1 MPDIN
6 QNEWKNKWNIEDIR
20 RDFPL
25 LQNTDYAYL
34 DNAATS
40 QKPTAVLDAVRD
52 FYETK
57 NANHF
62 RGLYP
67 LSEAATEAYE
77 NARWIVKDFINA
89 KSTEEI
95 IFTRNASESL
105 NLVAYSLGSVLFQP
119 GDEIVVSIAEH
130 HSNMLPW
137 RQAAERAG
145 AKIVY
150 LECDENGA
158 FTEEMLRAVLTDRT
172 RLVAITQVSNVF
184 GRKNDI
190 KRFAEVCHE
199 KGIVIVAD
207 GAQSVPLMAVDVQDL
222 DVDFLAFSGHKMLAP
237 DGIGVLY
244 GKKKWLKKMPP
255 FLSGGEMIESVT
267 REKVIYAE
275 LPHKFEAGT
284 VNAGGAVG
292 LGEAIRYI
300 QRLGFDWI
308 EEREQQ
314 LTALAYSRMK
324 EIPGVHVFGSE
335 DPTDHHGI
343 LTFTVDGVHPHDVSE
358 ILSAAKIAV
367 RAGHHCAQPLMQHLK
382 VGSTTRVSLAFYNT
396 EEEILRFTK
405 ALAQVRRNMGYGE

>member
-1 MPDIN
+1 MSEMN
-6 QNEWKNKWNIEDIR
+6 SSRWNIGDIR

-40 QKPTAVLDAVRD
+40 QKPVQVLDAVRE

-57 NANHF
+57 NANPF

-77 NARWIVKDFINA
+77 DARETVREFIHA
-89 KSTEEI
+89 KSTGEI

-105 NLVAYSLGSVLFQP
+105 NLVAYSLGSILFQP

-137 RQAAERAG
+137 RGAAERAG
-145 AKIVY
+145 AKVVY
-150 LECDENGA
+150 LECGEDGR
-158 FTEEMLRAVLTDRT
+158 FTEDMLRDVLTDRT

-184 GRKNDI
+184 GRENDI
-190 KRFAEVCHE
+190 RRFAQVCHE
-199 KGIVIVAD
+199 RDIVIVAD
-207 GAQSVPLMAVDVQDL
+207 GAQSVPHMPVDVQDL

-244 GKKKWLKKMPP
+244 GKKKWLEKMPP

-267 REKVIYAE
+267 RDKIIYAE

-292 LGEAIRYI
+292 LAEAVRYI
-300 QRLGFDWI
+300 QRLGFDWV
-308 EEREQQ
+308 EEREQS

-324 EIPGVHVFGSE
+324 DIPGVRIFGSD
-335 DPTDHHGI
+335 DPADHHGI

-358 ILSAAKIAV
+358 ILSASKIAV
-367 RAGHHCAQPLMQHLK
+367 RAGHHCAQPLMGHLK

-396 EEEILRFTK
+396 EEEILRFTE
-405 ALAQVRRNMGYGE
+405 ALGQVRRVMGYGE

>member
-52 FYETK
+52 FYEKK
-57 NANHF
+57 NANPF

-105 NLVAYSLGSVLFQP
+105 NLIAYSLGSVLFRP
-119 GDEIVVSIAEH
+119 DDEIVVSIAEH

-199 KGIVIVAD
+199 KDIVIVAD
-207 GAQSVPLMAVDVQDL
+207 GAQSVPHMAVDVQDL

-267 REKVIYAE
+267 CDKVIYAE

-335 DPTDHHGI
+335 NPADHHGI

-358 ILSAAKIAV
+358 ILSASKIAV

>member
-1 MPDIN
+1 MSFMPEMN
-6 QNEWKNKWNIEDIR
+6 RNKWNIEDIR

-25 LQNTDYAYL
+25 LQNTEYAYL

-40 QKPTAVLDAVRD
+40 QKPTAVLEAVRD

-57 NANHF
+57 NANPF

-105 NLVAYSLGSVLFQP
+105 NLIAYSLGSVLFQP
-119 GDEIVVSIAEH
+119 EDEIVVSIAEH

-158 FTEEMLRAVLTDRT
+158 FTEEMLRAVLTERT

-184 GRKNDI
+184 GHKNDI

-207 GAQSVPLMAVDVQDL
+207 GAQSVPHMAVDVQEL

-255 FLSGGEMIESVT
+255 FLSGGEMIESVS
-267 REKVIYAE
+267 RDKVIYAE

-292 LGEAIRYI
+292 LGAAIRYM

-308 EEREQQ
+308 EKREQQ
-314 LTALAYSRMK
+314 LTVLAYSRMK
-324 EIPGVHVFGSE
+324 EIPGVHVYGSE
-335 DPTDHHGI
+335 DATDHHGI

-405 ALAQVRRNMGYGE
+405 ALGQVRRNMGYGE

>member
-1 MPDIN
+1 MATAV
-6 QNEWKNKWNIEDIR
+6 EKWNIDDIR

-25 LQNTDYAYL
+25 LQNTDFAYL

-40 QKPTAVLDAVRD
+40 QKPVQVLDAVRE

-57 NANHF
+57 NANPF

-67 LSEAATEAYE
+67 LSEEATEAYE
-77 NARWIVKDFINA
+77 DARRTVKEFIHA
-89 KSTEEI
+89 QSTEEI

-105 NLVAYSLGSVLFQP
+105 NLVAYSLGSILFQP

-145 AKIVY
+145 AKVVY
-150 LECDENGA
+150 LECADDGTI
-158 FTEEMLRAVLTDRT
+158 TEEMLCSVLTGRT

-184 GRKNDI
+184 GRENNI
-190 KRFAEVCHE
+190 RRFAEVCHE
-199 KGIVIVAD
+199 RGIVIVAD
-207 GAQSVPLMAVDVQDL
+207 GAQSVPHMAVDVQAL

-267 REKVIYAE
+267 RDKVIYAE

-292 LGEAIRYI
+292 LAEAIRYM
-300 QRLGFDWI
+300 QRLGLDWI
-308 EEREQQ
+308 EEREQA
-314 LTALAYSRMK
+314 LTAFAYGHMK
-324 EIPGVHVFGSE
+324 EIPGVHVIGSE
-335 DPTDHHGI
+335 DPAEHHGI

-358 ILSAAKIAV
+358 ILSASKIAV
-367 RAGHHCAQPLMQHLK
+367 RAGHHCAQPLMQQLR
-382 VGSTTRVSLAFYNT
+382 VGSTTRASLMFYNT
-396 EEEILRFTK
+396 EEEILRFTE
-405 ALAQVRRNMGYGE
+405 ALGQVRRVMGYGE

>member
-1 MPDIN
+1 MPETNRN
-6 QNEWKNKWNIEDIR
+6 QENGKYTIEEIR

-34 DNAATS
+34 DNSATS
-40 QKPTAVLDAVRD
+40 QKPVQVLEAVRK

-57 NANHF
+57 NANPF

-67 LSEAATEAYE
+67 LSEEATEAYE
-77 NARWIVKDFINA
+77 DARETVRAFINA

-105 NLVAYSLGSVLFQP
+105 NLVAYSLGSLLFAP

-137 RQAAERAG
+137 RAAAERAG
-145 AKIVY
+145 AKVVY
-150 LECDENGA
+150 LECAPDGA
-158 FTEEMLRAVLTDRT
+158 FTEEMLRDVLTERT

-190 KRFAEVCHE
+190 RRFAEICHE
-199 KGIVIVAD
+199 RGVVIVAD
-207 GAQSVPLMAVDVQDL
+207 GAQSVPHMPVDVQEL

-244 GKKKWLKKMPP
+244 GKKKWLQKMPP

-267 REKVIYAE
+267 RDKIIYAE

-292 LGEAIRYI
+292 LAEAIRYI
-300 QRLGFDWI
+300 QKLGFDWI
-308 EEREQQ
+308 EEREQV
-314 LTALAYSRMK
+314 LTALAYAQMK
-324 EIPGVHVFGSE
+324 EIPGVHIFGSE
-335 DPTDHHGI
+335 DPLDHHGI

-358 ILSAAKIAV
+358 ILSASKIAV
-367 RAGHHCAQPLMQHLK
+367 RAGHHCAQPLMGHLK
-382 VGSTTRVSLAFYNT
+382 VGSTTRASIAFYNT
-396 EEEILRFTK
+396 EEEILRFTE
-405 ALAQVRRNMGYGE
+405 ALGQVRRVMGYGK

>member
-57 NANHF
+57 NANPF

-207 GAQSVPLMAVDVQDL
+207 GAQSVPHMAVDVQDL

>member
-1 MPDIN
+1 MPEMN
-6 QNEWKNKWNIEDIR
+6 RNKWNIEDIR

-40 QKPTAVLDAVRD
+40 QKPSAVLDAVRD

-57 NANHF
+57 NANPF

-105 NLVAYSLGSVLFQP
+105 NLIAYSLGSVLFQP
-119 GDEIVVSIAEH
+119 EDEIVVSIAEH

-137 RQAAERAG
+137 RQAAERVG

-190 KRFAEVCHE
+190 KRFAGVCHE

-207 GAQSVPLMAVDVQDL
+207 GAQSVPHMAVDVQDL

-267 REKVIYAE
+267 RDKVIYAE

-292 LGEAIRYI
+292 LAEAIRYI

-308 EEREQQ
+308 EEREQE
-314 LTALAYSRMK
+314 LTALAYSKMK
-324 EIPGVHVFGSE
+324 EIPGVHIFGSE

-358 ILSAAKIAV
+358 ILSASKIAV

-405 ALAQVRRNMGYGE
+405 ALSQVRRNMGYGE

>member
-1 MPDIN
+1 MPEIN

-40 QKPTAVLDAVRD
+40 QKPTVVLDAVRD

-57 NANHF
+57 NANPF

-89 KSTEEI
+89 KSIEEI

-145 AKIVY
+145 AKVVY
-150 LECDENGA
+150 LECDENGE
-158 FTEEMLRAVLTDRT
+158 FTEEMLCAVLTERT

-190 KRFAEVCHE
+190 RRFAEVCHE
-199 KGIVIVAD
+199 RGIVIVAD
-207 GAQSVPLMAVDVQDL
+207 GAQSVPHMAVDVQEL

-267 REKVIYAE
+267 RDKVIYAE

-292 LGEAIRYI
+292 LGAAIRYI

-308 EEREQQ
+308 EERERQ
-314 LTALAYSRMK
+314 LTVLAYAQMK
-324 EIPGVHVFGSE
+324 KIPGVHVFGAE

-396 EEEILRFTK
+396 EEEIQRFIKT
-405 ALAQVRRNMGYGE
+405 LSQVRRNMGYGE